1 MFSLLKFLIIV
12 FIVYYVIRFFLR
24 YLLPMILGH
33 YVKKKMSEME
43 QFKNDR
49 NKKTGEVTINDNAK
63 NKKQYSK
70 NSGEY
75 IDFEE
80 IK

>member
-1 MFSLLKFLIIV
+1 MEEMGQFRQSNNQ
-12 FIVYYVIRFFLR
+12 
-24 YLLPMILGH
+24 
-33 YVKKKMSEME
+33 KKNNS
-43 QFKNDR
+43 
-49 NKKTGEVTINDNAK
+49 TGEVTINVESK